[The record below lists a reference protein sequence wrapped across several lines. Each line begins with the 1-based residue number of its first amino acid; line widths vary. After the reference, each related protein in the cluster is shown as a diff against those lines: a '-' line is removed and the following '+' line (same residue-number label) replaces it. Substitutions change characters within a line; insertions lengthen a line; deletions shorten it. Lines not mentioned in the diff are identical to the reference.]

1 MPRPYSPGAG
11 DEAGQ
16 AYDEKEEGLILMEE
30 NKSILI
36 TTSPHLHEGSSTR
49 SIMLAVTICLLP
61 AGIWGVVVFGLRVLA
76 VLLTAIVASVL
87 TEAVISR
94 ALKRNTLPDCSA
106 ILTGLLV
113 GYNMPPS
120 VPLFIPAVA
129 SVFAIAVVKM
139 TFGGLGRNWMNPALA
154 GRVFVTFSWTGPMT
168 TWLLPRTWG
177 GADAATGASV
187 LGFIKAGLIDGSGG
201 ARGPAQFLAL
211 GNYPHS
217 PLDLRLTQWLNSG
230 LFGGRLEAGYVDLFV
245 GNIPGC
251 IGEVSALLL
260 LLGSV
265 YLFARKIITWEIPV
279 TYLATF
285 SVLVWVFGGLRF
297 DSGFFHGDVLFHLFS
312 GGLMLGALYMAT
324 DMVTSPLTSKGMII
338 FGVGAGFLTFLIRF
352 YGSFPEGVSLAII
365 LMNMFVPLINR
376 ITKPVKF
383 GYLKEA
389 QQ

>member
-1 MPRPYSPGAG
+1 
-11 DEAGQ
+11 
-16 AYDEKEEGLILMEE
+16 MEE
-30 NKSILI
+30 SKSVLI
-36 TTSPHLHEGSSTR
+36 TTSPHLHEGSSTTM
-49 SIMLAVTICLLP
+49 IMLAVIVCLLP
-61 AGIWGVVVFGLRVLA
+61 AGIWGVFVFGLRALA
-76 VLLTAIVASVL
+76 VLVVAVAASVL
-87 TEAVISR
+87 TEVIIGR
-94 ALKRNTLPDCSA
+94 ALKRSTVRDCSA
-106 ILTGLLV
+106 LLTGLLV

-187 LGFIKAGLIDGSGG
+187 LGFIKAGLIDFSGG
-201 ARGPAQFLAL
+201 AKGPAQFLAL
-211 GNYPHS
+211 GGYTHS
-217 PLDLRLTQWLNSG
+217 GFDAGITGWLNAH
-230 LFGGRLEAGYVDLFV
+230 LFGGRLAAGYADLFV

-260 LLGSV
+260 LVGSI
-265 YLFARKIITWEIPV
+265 YLFARKIITWEIPAA
-279 TYLATF
+279 YLASF
-285 SVLVWVFGGLRF
+285 SLLVWIFGGLRF
-297 DSGFFHGDVLFHLFS
+297 EAGLFHGDVLFHLFS

-324 DMVTSPLTSKGMII
+324 DMVTSPLTQRGMII

-376 ITKPVKF
+376 VTKPVKF
-383 GYLKEA
+383 GFVKEA
-389 QQ
+389 RQ

>member
-1 MPRPYSPGAG
+1 
-11 DEAGQ
+11 
-16 AYDEKEEGLILMEE
+16 MEE
-30 NKSILI
+30 SKNNILI
-36 TTSPHLHEGSSTR
+36 TTSPHLHEGSSTTK
-49 SIMLAVTICLLP
+49 IMLAVTICLLP
-61 AGIWGVVVFGLRVLA
+61 AGVWGVVVFGPRALA
-76 VLLTAIVASVL
+76 VLLVSIGVSVL
-87 TEAVISR
+87 TELIISR
-94 ALKRNTLPDCSA
+94 ALKRRTLQDCSA
-106 ILTGLLV
+106 LLTGLLV

-187 LGFIKAGLIDGSGG
+187 LGFIKAGLIDSSGG
-201 ARGPAQFLAL
+201 AKGPAQFLAR
-211 GNYPHS
+211 GNFPHS
-217 PLDLRLTQWLNSG
+217 AFDSRLTGWLNAN
-230 LFGGRLEAGYVDLFV
+230 LFGGSLEAGYVDLFV

-260 LLGSV
+260 LAGSI
-265 YLFARKIITWEIPV
+265 YLFARKIITWEIPLA
-279 TYLATF
+279 YLASF
-285 SVLVWVFGGLRF
+285 SVLVWVFGGTRF
-297 DSGFFHGDVLFHLFS
+297 EAGFFHGDVIFHLFS

-324 DMVTSPLTSKGMII
+324 DMATTPLTSRGMII
-338 FGVGAGFLTFLIRF
+338 FGVGTGFLTFLIRF

-365 LMNMFVPLINR
+365 LMNMFVPLIDR
-376 ITKPVKF
+376 VTKPVKF
-383 GYLKEA
+383 GHVKEA